1 MADPTPIQAAQQAKR
16 DADAAFNAAN
26 QTATA
31 AEAAARQA
39 ERAAKA
45 AETAAQRAQQK
56 AQRTPNAANN
66 AAAASKGEAA
76 ATARQSA
83 DAKKADAATQRA
95 AANDAKAAKAKADAD
110 LAKLTNE
117 KLKNSLPAEEWDEI
131 VKQIELNCGADAIKD
146 GVVKPCGKIKRKN
159 CAGPDPD
166 KNARMDAATQQAI
179 NTANG
184 TNIDFNKLGDWEGGQ
199 ATQAYVPWFPL
210 GVDVKDGAIS
220 ANTTRVGGGSQA
232 LAGNS
237 RSGVTIGTGVDLGQ
251 QDKTEYAKRLRG
263 AGASEDLINRL
274 TPYMG
279 LTRSEACRYLRE
291 HPLTLTKAE
300 ADLVDKEMKSY
311 HLAEAKK
318 QYTNAVAG
326 IKDAPKFGDLSQ
338 AEQTVLMSRKYQD
351 GNLSNAAS
359 RRLMQAM
366 GNRNDTDAVNALSTQ
381 YYTSNAHTGRI
392 PKEHDYLQGSYPPPA
407 PAAPGAAPGAAPA
420 APPRGGG

>member
-1 MADPTPIQAAQQAKR
+1 M
-16 DADAAFNAAN
+16 AAN
-26 QTATA
+26 
-31 AEAAARQA
+31 E
-39 ERAAKA
+39 AKA
-45 AETAAQRAQQK
+45 
-56 AQRTPNAANN
+56 
-66 AAAASKGEAA
+66 
-76 ATARQSA
+76 
-83 DAKKADAATQRA
+83 
-95 AANDAKAAKAKADAD
+95 AKADAD

-146 GVVKPCGKIKRKN
+146 GVVKPCGKIRRKN

-184 TNIDFNKLGDWEGGQ
+184 TDIDFNKLGDWEGGQ

-210 GVDVKDGAIS
+210 GVGVKDGAIS
-220 ANTTRVGGGSQA
+220 ATTTRVSGSQA

-251 QDKTEYAKRLRG
+251 QDATKYAERLRA
-263 AGASEDLINRL
+263 AGASEDLITRL

-326 IKDAPKFGDLSQ
+326 IKDAPKFGELSQ

-351 GNLSNAAS
+351 GNLTNAAS
-359 RRLMQAM
+359 WRLMQAM
-366 GNRNDTDAVNALSTQ
+366 GNNNDTDAVNALSTQ

-407 PAAPGAAPGAAPA
+407 PPAAPG
-420 APPRGGG
+420 GG